1 MPTAT
6 GYFGYSVHNL
16 GPLTTTFT
24 APSSCSTGTDHIVY
38 ASLTAEPVLF
48 GAPTCGLVPFADC
61 IPSGEKWDSVNGQST
76 TFVQGQFVYYSP
88 GLACPS
94 GWKTVWSLDRGNS
107 GSTATSASGIASLS
121 SLLSPISKNTGGQ
134 RPRLMQPTEV
144 WKEVLEPEETLVYCC
159 PSDYTADTFGNC
171 ISTLGPRS
179 SFISTY
185 SEICLIY
192 APIDLTQIGTLDGT
206 TLTQDLLSI
215 ISGTGPVETV
225 LTGAFLTES
234 RPPND
239 LVIAT
244 YVPAVPLVYKQSDLD
259 KAEKNDT
266 GKGEEDGEGGDSGG
280 SEQTSGSGGSESDEN
295 AASTMSRHGV
305 VSVLGLAMG
314 VLAGTGMLLAW

>member
-159 PSDYTADTFGNC
+159 P
-171 ISTLGPRS
+171 R
-179 SFISTY
+179 
-185 SEICLIY
+185 
-192 APIDLTQIGTLDGT
+192 
-206 TLTQDLLSI
+206 
-215 ISGTGPVETV
+215 
-225 LTGAFLTES
+225 
-234 RPPND
+234 
-239 LVIAT
+239 
-244 YVPAVPLVYKQSDLD
+244 
-259 KAEKNDT
+259 
-266 GKGEEDGEGGDSGG
+266 
-280 SEQTSGSGGSESDEN
+280 
-295 AASTMSRHGV
+295 
-305 VSVLGLAMG
+305 
-314 VLAGTGMLLAW
+314 